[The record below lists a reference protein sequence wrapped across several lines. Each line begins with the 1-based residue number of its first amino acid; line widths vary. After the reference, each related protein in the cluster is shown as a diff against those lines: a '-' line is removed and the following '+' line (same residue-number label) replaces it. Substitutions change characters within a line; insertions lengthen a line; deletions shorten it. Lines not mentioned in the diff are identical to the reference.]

1 MTTPVKTPQTP
12 LTPYSY
18 TPPPESS
25 EIGLKVARTL
35 LTLALIPLSRYTF
48 HTIDRIP
55 LIGDIDVA
63 VHEFGHYVFMP
74 FGWQYAGET
83 MMYAGGALM
92 QITFPLIFAGYFLF
106 ARKHRDLHASTVCLW
121 WSAINVVD
129 VAIYAADARVRE
141 LTLLSGVT
149 GQEDDNHDFYQIFSR
164 LGVLQKDTLY
174 ADRMRTIAGI
184 MMFVSI
190 VAGLWAV
197 WLAPKSKPVVDAD

>member
-1 MTTPVKTPQTP
+1 
-12 LTPYSY
+12 
-18 TPPPESS
+18 
-25 EIGLKVARTL
+25 
-35 LTLALIPLSRYTF
+35 
-48 HTIDRIP
+48 
-55 LIGDIDVA
+55 
-63 VHEFGHYVFMP
+63 MP
-74 FGWQYAGET
+74 FGWEYAGET

-92 QITFPLIFAGYFLF
+92 QITFPLVFAGYFLF
-106 ARKHRDLHASTVCLW
+106 SRKYRDLHASTVCLW

-190 VAGLWAV
+190 IAGLWV
-197 WLAPKSKPVVDAD
+197 IWLAKPRQSSTPTE